1 MENSYEQPHF
11 PQRVVV
17 IGSRGVIGKEIVD
30 HLNQCGA
37 SVLAV
42 SSSDIDLLD
51 AGAPAQLS
59 KVLQAGDAIVMCS
72 ALTPDKGRDIG
83 TLMKNLSMA
92 QNVCLAIADV
102 PLAQVVYLSSD
113 AVYPFIDGP
122 VDEGTAAAPGDLYGV
137 MHRTRE
143 VMFADTVKQCP
154 LAILR
159 STLVLAA
166 TDTHNSY
173 GPNRFRRQARTDGKI
188 TLGGAGEETRDFIHV
203 SDVAR
208 LVAEVVRHGSAG
220 VLNLA
225 TGESYSFMDVAR
237 AVIACFDPAPE
248 IATTERRAPITHR
261 HFDVTAVRRAFPG
274 FVFTPF
280 EEAVREAH
288 AGEFVEA

>member
-1 MENSYEQPHF
+1 MDNSYEQPHF
-11 PQRVVV
+11 PDRVVV

-30 HLNQCGA
+30 HLNGCGA
-37 SVLAV
+37 SVCAV

-51 AGAPAQLS
+51 AGAPEKLS
-59 KVLQAGDAIVMCS
+59 EVLRPGDAIVMCS

-92 QNVCLAIADV
+92 QNVCQAIADAPV
-102 PLAQVVYLSSD
+102 AQVVYLSSD
-113 AVYPFIDGP
+113 AVYPFIDSP
-122 VDEGTAAAPGDLYGV
+122 VDEDTAAAPADLYGA

-173 GPNRFRRQARTDGKI
+173 GPNRFRRQAKTDGKI
-188 TLGGAGEETRDFIHV
+188 TLGGGGEETRDFIHV

-208 LVAEVVRHGSAG
+208 LVAEVLRHGSAG
-220 VLNLA
+220 TLNLA
-225 TGESYSFMDVAR
+225 SGESYSFMDVAR
-237 AVIACFDPAPE
+237 AVVACFEQAPE
-248 IATTERRAPITHR
+248 IVTTERRAPISHR
-261 HFDVTAVRRAFPG
+261 HFDIAAIRRAFPG

-280 EEAVREAH
+280 EEAVRAAH
-288 AGEFVEA
+288 VGEFVGA